1 MNALDW
7 ALVVL
12 FVAGFVV
19 GLARGFTRILIGIL
33 SLLVAF
39 FLANR
44 WQEPLAQTLVSRH
57 VGEGPARIAA
67 YVLIFVGTMIA
78 GGLVAWVVGKM
89 LKVAMLSWADRMA
102 GGALGLLA
110 AVLAAAFIVHPI
122 VVSTKGGSQML
133 ATSELAPYVAVVADL
148 GNAVAPEAVAQKY
161 EAGME
166 TLRKVWRGEAA
177 PELEAVKKK
186 ITKAVDVGAQATK
199 SAAEKTEKAVSGS
212 TKKP

>member
-1 MNALDW
+1 
-7 ALVVL
+7 
-12 FVAGFVV
+12 
-19 GLARGFTRILIGIL
+19 
-33 SLLVAF
+33 
-39 FLANR
+39 
-44 WQEPLAQTLVSRH
+44 
-57 VGEGPARIAA
+57 
-67 YVLIFVGTMIA
+67 VLIFVGTMIA